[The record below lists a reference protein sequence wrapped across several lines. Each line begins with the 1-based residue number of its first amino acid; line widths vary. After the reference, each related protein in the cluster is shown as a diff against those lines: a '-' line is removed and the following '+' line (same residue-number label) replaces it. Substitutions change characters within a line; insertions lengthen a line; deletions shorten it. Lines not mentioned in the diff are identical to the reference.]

1 MDSIPQSILD
11 NQSSQVDATSGAT
24 FTSIGI
30 INAVND
36 ALSQAL
42 LDGTLPTTQD
52 LPQNRGHDKGGGER
66 KSH

>member
-11 NQSSQVDATSGAT
+11 NQSSEVDATSGAT

-30 INAVND
+30 MNAVND

-42 LDGTLPTTQD
+42 IDGSLPSTQQ
-52 LPQNRGHDKGGGER
+52 LPENRGHGKGDGGR
-66 KSH
+66 QRH